1 MVSNRR
7 ESAFFMTSPTT
18 RFLLPYT
25 PRTTAQVAPARRRRR
40 AHGLAS
46 LIVVFSLVLPIA
58 GAGAQEPGA
67 DARAKRDEVRR
78 QKAELASQIDLVKAS
93 DADVAAALTT
103 IGNSVQAQEAK
114 VADAKQAVAD
124 SEQRIAELNLQITQS
139 QSDIAKIED
148 SVRKRA
154 IQSYVN
160 PSGSFDTTKFLQS
173 TNIDQAEQRK
183 VLAQTV
189 TGNDRDVIDELKSAK
204 AQLADLQGEA
214 DQARADADQRR
225 HDEQAQLDTLASARG
240 DQAKI
245 KAEWDKR
252 LTGLQGQEASLNAAD
267 ADLTSQI
274 QQAEAEQRAREE
286 AARQQAAAQAQAQ
299 ADTNARAQQAQQ
311 AAARQSAAPSSAAVI
326 GSTPGTSASSGG
338 SSTSTTSKSVPAPA
352 PSPTPTSGGLIWPIA
367 GTVSQ
372 EFGHNGH
379 PGIDI
384 FAPCGTPTYAA
395 KAGTVIIAGWND
407 GGYGN
412 LVVID
417 HGGGFSTAY
426 AHHQSL
432 VVSVGQQVAQGQQ
445 VGFEGTTGYSTGCHL
460 HFETRVNGSV
470 VNPRNY
476 LP

>member
-1 MVSNRR
+1 MAALVVS
-7 ESAFFMTSPTT
+7 
-18 RFLLPYT
+18 
-25 PRTTAQVAPARRRRR
+25 V
-40 AHGLAS
+40 
-46 LIVVFSLVLPIA
+46 SLVLPSAA
-58 GAGAQEPGA
+58 GAAGSQAPGA
-67 DARAKRDEVRR
+67 DAKAKREEVRR
-78 QKAELASQIDLVKAS
+78 QKAALASEIDLVKAS
-93 DADVAAALTT
+93 DEEVAAALTT
-103 IGNSVQAQEAK
+103 IDNNVRAQEAK

-124 SEQRIAELNLQITQS
+124 AERRIEDLKVQITQS
-139 QSDIAKIED
+139 QADIAKIED
-148 SVRKRA
+148 AVRKRA

-160 PSGSFDTTKFLQS
+160 PGGSFDTTKFLQS
-173 TNIDQAEQRK
+173 TDIDQAEQRK

-204 AQLADLQGEA
+204 AQLADLQAEA
-214 DQARADADQRR
+214 DQARAEADQRR
-225 HDEQAQLDTLASARG
+225 QDEQGQLDTLAAARA
-240 DQAKI
+240 DQAKV

-252 LTGLQGQEASLNAAD
+252 LSGLHAQEASLDAAD
-267 ADLTSQI
+267 ADLTAQI

-286 AARQQAAAQAQAQ
+286 AARQAAAAQAQAQ
-299 ADTNARAQQAQQ
+299 AQAEANARAQAQQAQQ
-311 AAARQSAAPSSAAVI
+311 AATRQASTPSSASS
-326 GSTPGTSASSGG
+326 GSTPGTSAGTG
-338 SSTSTTSKSVPAPA
+338 STPTTTKTGTAPIPA
-352 PSPTPTSGGLIWPIA
+352 PTPTPTAGGLIWPIA
-367 GTVSQ
+367 GRVSQ
-372 EFGHNGH
+372 EFSGGH
-379 PGIDI
+379 PGMDI

-395 KAGTVIIAGWND
+395 KAGTVIIAGMNN

-432 VVSVGQQVAQGQQ
+432 VVSVGQSVSQGQQ

>member
-1 MVSNRR
+1 
-7 ESAFFMTSPTT
+7 MTSPTT
-18 RFLLPYT
+18 RFFLPYT
-25 PRTTAQVAPARRRRR
+25 PRTAEEVAPARRRRR
-40 AHGLAS
+40 GHTMAAL
-46 LIVVFSLVLPIA
+46 VVAASLVLPSAA
-58 GAGAQEPGA
+58 GATASQEPGA
-67 DARAKRDEVRR
+67 DAKAKREEVRR
-78 QKAELASQIDLVKAS
+78 QKAALASEIDLVKAS
-93 DADVAAALTT
+93 DEEVAAALTT
-103 IGNSVQAQEAK
+103 IDNNVHAQEAK

-124 SEQRIAELNLQITQS
+124 AERRIEDLKVQIAQS
-139 QSDIAKIED
+139 QADIAKIED
-148 SVRKRA
+148 AVRKRA

-160 PSGSFDTTKFLQS
+160 PSGSFDANKFLQS
-173 TNIDQAEQRK
+173 TDLDEAEQRK

-204 AQLADLQGEA
+204 AQLADLQAET
-214 DQARADADQRR
+214 DQARAEADQRR
-225 HDEQAQLDTLASARG
+225 QDEQGQLDTLAAARA
-240 DQAKI
+240 DQAKV

-252 LTGLQGQEASLNAAD
+252 LHGLHAQEASLDAAD

-274 QQAEAEQRAREE
+274 QQAEAAQRAREE
-286 AARQQAAAQAQAQ
+286 AARQAAAAQAQAQ
-299 ADTNARAQQAQQ
+299 AQAEANARAQAQQAQQ
-311 AAARQSAAPSSAAVI
+311 AATRQTAAPSTQGAP
-326 GSTPGTSASSGG
+326 GSTPGTSAGTG
-338 SSTSTTSKSVPAPA
+338 STPTTTKTGTAPTPA
-352 PSPTPTSGGLIWPIA
+352 PSPTPTAGGLIWPIA
-367 GTVSQ
+367 GRVSQ
-372 EFGHNGH
+372 EFGGGH
-379 PGIDI
+379 PGMDI

-395 KAGTVIIAGWND
+395 KAGTVIIAGMNN

-432 VVSVGQQVAQGQQ
+432 TVSVGQSVSQGQQ

>member
-1 MVSNRR
+1 MAALVVS
-7 ESAFFMTSPTT
+7 
-18 RFLLPYT
+18 
-25 PRTTAQVAPARRRRR
+25 V
-40 AHGLAS
+40 
-46 LIVVFSLVLPIA
+46 SLVLPSAA
-58 GAGAQEPGA
+58 GAAGSQAPGA
-67 DARAKRDEVRR
+67 DAKAKREEVRR
-78 QKAELASQIDLVKAS
+78 QKAALASEIDLVKAS
-93 DADVAAALTT
+93 DEEVAAALTT
-103 IGNSVQAQEAK
+103 IDNNVRAQEAK

-124 SEQRIAELNLQITQS
+124 AERRIEDLKVQITQS
-139 QSDIAKIED
+139 QADIAKIED
-148 SVRKRA
+148 AVRKRA

-160 PSGSFDTTKFLQS
+160 PGGSFDTTKFLQS
-173 TNIDQAEQRK
+173 TDIDQAEQRK

-204 AQLADLQGEA
+204 AQLADLQAEA
-214 DQARADADQRR
+214 DQARAEADQRR
-225 HDEQAQLDTLASARG
+225 QDEQGQLDTLAAARA
-240 DQAKI
+240 DQAKV

-252 LTGLQGQEASLNAAD
+252 LSGLHAQEASLDAAD
-267 ADLTSQI
+267 ADLTAQI

-286 AARQQAAAQAQAQ
+286 AARQAAAAQAQAQ
-299 ADTNARAQQAQQ
+299 AQAEANARAQAQQAQQ
-311 AAARQSAAPSSAAVI
+311 AATRQASTPSSASS
-326 GSTPGTSASSGG
+326 GSTPGTSAGTG
-338 SSTSTTSKSVPAPA
+338 STPTTTKTGTAPIPA
-352 PSPTPTSGGLIWPIA
+352 PTPTPTAGGLIWPIA
-367 GTVSQ
+367 GRVSQ
-372 EFGHNGH
+372 EFGGGH
-379 PGIDI
+379 PGMDI

-395 KAGTVIIAGWND
+395 KAGTVIIAGMNN

-432 VVSVGQQVAQGQQ
+432 VVSVGQSVSQGQQ

>member
-1 MVSNRR
+1 
-7 ESAFFMTSPTT
+7 MTSPTT
-18 RFLLPYT
+18 RFFLPYT
-25 PRTTAQVAPARRRRR
+25 PRTAEGVAPARRRRR
-40 AHGLAS
+40 AHGFAS
-46 LIVVFSLVLPIA
+46 LVVAVSLVLPVA

-67 DARAKRDEVRR
+67 EAKAKREEVRR
-78 QKAELASQIDLVKAS
+78 QKAALASEIDLVKAS
-93 DADVAAALTT
+93 DEEVAAALTT
-103 IGNSVQAQEAK
+103 IDNNVHAQEAK

-124 SEQRIAELNLQITQS
+124 AEQRIEDLKVQISQS
-139 QSDIAKIED
+139 QADIAKIED
-148 SVRKRA
+148 AVRKRA

-160 PSGSFDTTKFLQS
+160 PGGDFDSTKFLQS
-173 TNIDQAEQRK
+173 NDIDQAEQRK

-204 AQLADLQGEA
+204 AQLADLQAET

-225 HDEQAQLDTLASARG
+225 QDEQGQLDTLASARA
-240 DQAKI
+240 DQAKV

-252 LTGLQGQEASLNAAD
+252 LSGLHSQESSLDAAD
-267 ADLTSQI
+267 ADLTAQI

-286 AARQQAAAQAQAQ
+286 AARQAAAAQAQAQ
-299 ADTNARAQQAQQ
+299 AEANARAQQAQQ
-311 AAARQSAAPSSAAVI
+311 AAARQSAAPSSAAVV
-326 GSTPGTSASSGG
+326 GSAPGTSAASGG
-338 SSTSTTSKSVPAPA
+338 GTTSTTAKSAGTTPA
-352 PSPTPTSGGLIWPIA
+352 PSPTPSVGGLIWPIA
-367 GTVSQ
+367 GRVSQ
-372 EFGHNGH
+372 EFGGANGH
-379 PGIDI
+379 PGMDI

-395 KAGTVIIAGWND
+395 KAGTVIIAGMNN

-432 VVSVGQQVAQGQQ
+432 TVSVGQSVSQGQQ
-445 VGFEGTTGYSTGCHL
+445 VGFEGTTGNSTGCHL